1 MFNNNKIW
9 IGFAFLSIFFFI
21 NCSERKSFSQQNDLK
36 PEIDSNVNFI
46 ISKSSIEIANDT
58 NDIILAYFT
67 FSNNV
72 DSQKI
77 IYLTKKYFINIVDV
91 TNHSVTKTNIP
102 VLLKEAI
109 EKSKPFV
116 QFCQINDS
124 EYFFLLKDTLVRWN
138 TRNSELIFKK
148 VILPRDYNTVEY
160 SLSINLVQEF
170 GLPMY
175 FKNDTL
181 RFGSFLIHKK
191 QNKWSMFADNYP
203 YQVNYSIKDSNSFT
217 SKFRF
222 PTFINENHYGLGFE
236 IHRLNI
242 LNYDIISLPFSSNI
256 YRVSTINNMVD
267 TIGGKSKYQTSDF
280 IKPLSSKHQMNQI
293 SSDSEWYYYIHTEK
307 YSQLIYNSNTKQYYR
322 LYYHHIPL
330 KKSDGLY
337 YTHKDRV
344 ISLQVFNEQFSLVH
358 EEILDD
364 IWFVLHFLPYK
375 NGFLINNNGI
385 DPKKE
390 NYEYLY
396 YKVFSK

>member
-1 MFNNNKIW
+1 MSYI
-9 IGFAFLSIFFFI
+9 SIFKITSLEKYYFNKQKNLQFYLEKELI
-21 NCSERKSFSQQNDLK
+21 L
-36 PEIDSNVNFI
+36 V
-46 ISKSSIEIANDT
+46 ANDT
-58 NDIILAYFT
+58 NDVILSYFT
-67 FSNNV
+67 FSNQL

-77 IYLTKKYFINIVDV
+77 ISLTEKYYLNIVDV
-91 TNHSVTKTNIP
+91 LNEDVKKVELP
-102 VLLKEAI
+102 FLLKDKI
-109 EKSKPFV
+109 TKSKPV
-116 QFCQINDS
+116 IQFCQCNDS
-124 EYFFLLKDTLVRWN
+124 IYFFLLKD
-138 TRNSELIFKK
+138 SLIKWIKNYDTFQTNN
-148 VILPRDYNTVEY
+148 IQMPLDYNTDRFY
-160 SLSINLVQEF
+160 LSVKLINQLGF
-170 GLPMY
+170 PMY
-175 FKNDTL
+175 CDKNNL
-181 RFGSFLIHKK
+181 KFGSFLVDKNIG
-191 QNKWSMFADNYP
+191 KWTFNVNPST
-203 YQVNYSIKDSNSFT
+203 YQLNYSITDSKSFT
-217 SKFRF
+217 SKFIYPDF
-222 PTFINENHYGLGFE
+222 VYVNHYGLNFK
-236 IHRLNI
+236 IYRQVAKDN
-242 LNYDIISLPFSSNI
+242 DIISFPFSSNI
-256 YRVSTINNMVD
+256 YRVSTIKNMVD